1 MSPGLL
7 LRMQAQ
13 VTGSVALEM
22 GMVSRLHPPFFL
34 LRNKALQEV
43 VRNFLAP
50 KKLARKHTF
59 RVADISLLIVLEL

>member
-1 MSPGLL
+1 
-7 LRMQAQ
+7 
-13 VTGSVALEM
+13 M

-50 KKLARKHTF
+50 KKLARKHPF